1 MLGGR
6 CQRMTDTRE
15 RIVEMAFKLFMQK
28 SFKEVTV
35 KEIVEKT
42 GMSQGAFFHYFKTKE
57 ALFLE
62 VIESALS
69 SIAGYYDSLTKDSLQ
84 QFYRQYIH
92 TFLDNFLP
100 EGISAGEGDSRMNYF
115 LLYFEALKIFPGSK
129 QKLSDI
135 QEIEFNNWKSVVS
148 KARANGEISTLMK
161 DEEIVKMF
169 ITAGDGLA
177 LHSIYMGYSNGEIK
191 NKWIALWDS
200 FYEVLKSK
208 N

>member
-1 MLGGR
+1 
-6 CQRMTDTRE
+6 MTDTRE
-15 RIVEMAFKLFMQK
+15 RIVEIAFKLFMQK
-28 SFKEVTV
+28 SFKEVTI

-62 VIESALS
+62 VIENALS
-69 SIAGYYDSLTKDSLQ
+69 TVDDYYDYLTKDSLQ

-100 EGISAGEGDSRMNYF
+100 EFISTEDGNSVMNYF
-115 LLYFEALKIFPGSK
+115 SLYFEAAKIFPDFK
-129 QKLSDI
+129 QKISHI

-148 KARANGEISTLMK
+148 KARANGEISTVMK
-161 DEEIVKMF
+161 DEDIVKMF

-177 LHSIYMGYSNGEIK
+177 LHSIYMGDSNGDAK
-191 NKWIALWDS
+191 NNWMALWDS